1 MGTGAFQGAKS
12 LFCHVAPRPR
22 NAEATR
28 AAILN
33 AARERFARESYDDVG
48 MRDIAGDVGVDAAL
62 VSRYFGSK
70 EDLFES
76 VLDSCDNGADLMAG
90 DRSTFGRRV
99 AREVIFQAKS
109 ESKLKGLL
117 ILLRSISSAKAMEL
131 VQRSANRRFYG
142 PFAEWVGGDDAPVR
156 ARLAAALIKGMAV
169 TREVTGGF
177 GMDGE
182 QCEHMADRMAVL
194 LQELIDGDA
203 PAEPAEA
210 ALSSGA

>member
-1 MGTGAFQGAKS
+1 MGLGAIQGAKS

-28 AAILN
+28 AAILS

-70 EDLFES
+70 EDLFVA
-76 VLDSCDNGADLMAG
+76 VLDSCENGADLMAG
-90 DRSTFGRRV
+90 DRSTFGQRV
-99 AREVIFQAKS
+99 AHEAIFEAKS

-117 ILLRSISSAKAMEL
+117 ILLRSVGSTKAMEL
-131 VQRSANRRFYG
+131 VQRTGNDRFFN

-156 ARLAAALIKGMAV
+156 ARLAAAFIMGMAV
-169 TREVTGGF
+169 SREITGGF
-177 GMDGE
+177 GLTRE
-182 QCEHMADRMAVL
+182 QCAAMEARMAAI
-194 LQELIDGDA
+194 LQDIIDG
-203 PAEPAEA
+203 
-210 ALSSGA
+210 

>member
-1 MGTGAFQGAKS
+1 MLHGAFQGTKS

-70 EDLFES
+70 EDLFTA
-76 VLDSCDNGADLMAG
+76 VLDSCENGAELMEG
-90 DRSTFGRRV
+90 DRSTFGERI
-99 AREVIFQAKS
+99 AHEAIYEAKS

-117 ILLRSISSAKAMEL
+117 VLLRSVGSTKAMEL
-131 VQRSANRRFYG
+131 VQRTGNERFFN
-142 PFAEWVGGDDAPVR
+142 PFAEWVGGPDAAVR
-156 ARLAAALIKGMAV
+156 ARLAAAFVMGMAV
-169 TREVTGGF
+169 SREITGGF
-177 GMDGE
+177 GLKPRECE
-182 QCEHMADRMAVL
+182 QMRDRMAVI
-194 LQELIDGDA
+194 LQGIIDG
-203 PAEPAEA
+203 
-210 ALSSGA
+210 